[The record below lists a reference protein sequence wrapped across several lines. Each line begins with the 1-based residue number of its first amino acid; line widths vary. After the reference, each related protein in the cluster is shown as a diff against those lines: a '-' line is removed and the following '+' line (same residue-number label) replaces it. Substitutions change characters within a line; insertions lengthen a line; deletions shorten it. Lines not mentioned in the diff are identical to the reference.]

1 MTNPITSATE
11 HEVGGASPSPT
22 TVSSSNPPSR
32 ATAGPTDIRD
42 DLVLHEAKKAAV
54 WIGMAGL
61 VALVVMFAQPLLVIF
76 GGVVFAAMIDG
87 GARLLGRILPIGR
100 SLRVT
105 IVLLLTAAFLVWT
118 ILFAGNQIAAQ
129 AAQMPA
135 VIEQQVQALLAWAQS
150 RGIEVHYRDFSSVAG
165 QLLGGVGPVTQA
177 LGGLLGGF
185 TTLFLIVILGI
196 YIAIEPRI
204 YQRGLA
210 WLFPMR
216 ERAAFHGTLEL
227 MGKSMRRLLAG
238 RLLGMAVEGFATW
251 LLLEIYGVPM
261 AALLGLLT
269 GLLAFLPNIGAPI
282 SGALM
287 ILVGFSGGTDMGLY
301 CVIVYLVVQTVDGN
315 IIVPMV
321 AKKTVDLAP
330 ALVLGAQL
338 VFGVMFG
345 ILGLALA
352 DPMVAMLKI
361 ALERRSERNA
371 AETGAPETNS
381 AETNG
386 D

>member
-1 MTNPITSATE
+1 VSEPQDNMGDLEPRHSTN
-11 HEVGGASPSPT
+11 V
-22 TVSSSNPPSR
+22 
-32 ATAGPTDIRD
+32 GPTDFHD
-42 DLVLHEAKKAAV
+42 DLVRREAKKAAV

-61 VALVVMFAQPLLVIF
+61 TALVVVFAQPLLVIF
-76 GGVVFAAMIDG
+76 GGVVFAAMVDG
-87 GARLLGRILPIGR
+87 GARLLGRVLPIGR
-100 SLRVT
+100 GWRVG
-105 IVLLLTAAFLVWT
+105 IVLVLTAAFLVWT
-118 ILFAGNQIAAQ
+118 VLFAGNQIAAQ

-135 VIEQQVQALLAWAQS
+135 VIERQVQALLGWAQS
-150 RGIEVHYRDFSSVAG
+150 RGIEVQYADFSSFAG
-165 QLLGGVGPVTQA
+165 QLVGGVGPVTRA
-177 LGGLLGGF
+177 LGGILGGF
-185 TTLFLIVILGI
+185 TTLFLIMILGI
-196 YIAIEPRI
+196 YIALEPNL

-210 WLFPMR
+210 WMLPVKER
-216 ERAAFHGTLEL
+216 EDFHRTLEL
-227 MGKSMRRLLAG
+227 MGKALRRLLAG
-238 RLLGMAVEGFATW
+238 RLLGMAIEGVATW
-251 LLLEIYGVPM
+251 LLLSIYGVPM

-287 ILVGFSGGTDMGLY
+287 ILVGFSGGTDMGIY

-330 ALVLGAQL
+330 ALVMGAQL

-361 ALERRSERNA
+361 ALERRSERNEAQA
-371 AETGAPETNS
+371 AA
-381 AETNG
+381 A
-386 D
+386 

>member
-1 MTNPITSATE
+1 MTEVTKQRSKPRKPAPAATE
-11 HEVGGASPSPT
+11 SQ
-22 TVSSSNPPSR
+22 R
-32 ATAGPTDIRD
+32 ATTAGPTDFQD
-42 DLVLHEAKKAAV
+42 DLVLREAKKAAV

-61 VALVVMFAQPLLVIF
+61 VALVVLFAQPLLVIF
-76 GGVVFAAMIDG
+76 GGIVFATMVDG
-87 GARLLGRILPIGR
+87 GARLLGRVLPFGR
-100 SLRVT
+100 TWRVA
-105 IVLLLTAAFLVWT
+105 IVLILTAAFLTWT
-118 ILFAGNQIAAQ
+118 VLFAGNQIAAQ

-135 VIEQQVQALLAWAQS
+135 VIEQQVQMLLAWAQS
-150 RGIEVHYRDFSSVAG
+150 RGIEVHYRDFSNLAG
-165 QLLGGVGPVTQA
+165 QLLGGVGPVTRA
-177 LGGLLGGF
+177 LGGLVGGF

-196 YIAIEPRI
+196 YIALEPRL

-210 WLFPMR
+210 WMLPMR
-216 ERAAFHGTLEL
+216 ERAAFHNTLEI

-238 RLLGMAVEGFATW
+238 RLLGMSVEGVATW
-251 LLLEIYGVPM
+251 ILLEIYGVPM

-287 ILVGFSGGTDMGLY
+287 ILVGFSGGTDMGIY
-301 CVIVYLVVQTVDGN
+301 CIIVYLVVQTVDGN
-315 IIVPMV
+315 IIVPLV

-345 ILGLALA
+345 IIGLALA

-371 AETGAPETNS
+371 AD
-381 AETNG
+381 AEAA
-386 D
+386 